1 MKRIFGAALLGTFF
15 SFHALADVVVVV
27 SPDNEAVLSSQS
39 VKRIF
44 LGQENE
50 FSTGEESTPVN
61 QPVGLQA
68 RNEFDNKILKLKTAR
83 VTATLSK
90 LVFTGRAQMPLE
102 AASDAEVIELIKKDK
117 SVIGYIDSSSVTDD
131 VKVVDLD

>member
-1 MKRIFGAALLGTFF
+1 MKRIVGATLLSTLFCF
-15 SFHALADVVVVV
+15 QAWADLVVVI
-27 SPDNEAVLSSQS
+27 SPDNQAAVTKQS

-50 FSTGEESTPVN
+50 FSNGEPSTPVN
-61 QPVGLQA
+61 QVVSNGLRA
-68 RNEFDNKILKLKTAR
+68 EFDEELLNSSTAR
-83 VTATLSK
+83 VKASLSK

-102 AASDAEVIELIKKDK
+102 LSSDAEIIELIKQDK
-117 SVIGYIDSSSVTDD
+117 SVIAYIDSSSVTDD

>member
-1 MKRIFGAALLGTFF
+1 MKRIVGATLLSTLFCF
-15 SFHALADVVVVV
+15 QAWADLVVVV
-27 SPDNEAVLSSQS
+27 SPDNQAAVTKQS

-50 FSTGEESTPVN
+50 FSNGEPSTPVN
-61 QPVGLQA
+61 QVVSNGLRA
-68 RNEFDNKILKLKTAR
+68 EFDEELLNSSTAR
-83 VTATLSK
+83 VKASLSK

-102 AASDAEVIELIKKDK
+102 LSSDAEIIELIKQDK
-117 SVIGYIDSSSVTDD
+117 SVIAYIDSSSVTDD